1 MGPPPA
7 ILRAPAHRIPTL
19 WALYRPLL
27 RAATAAPLPHPHRRA
42 LRKHVRDE
50 FRLSRNLGNLDRIRA
65 RLRDAEQL
73 LHDLDCA
80 PHSHSHLSRLRALA
94 SHLVSRPR
102 PRPPTPPLPPSST
115 CIHRKPTPRPS
126 ILHATHF
133 HPPLVRTRPQPLAL
147 SMLIFR
153 RRQAAQKRFDRLAQA
168 RELERVARDV
178 EREEG
183 ELGMLR
189 GASGQG
195 QSGGELTRR
204 EPAGEQGEGERWGDE
219 WRGWIRE
226 AREKELT
233 EQRRNELRI
242 PPDLFRRASALN
254 RQRERNSAEAALRRK
269 QKKGR
274 EAAQGQPGAAGRAGG
289 EAGQRTIR
297 RP

>member
-7 ILRAPAHRIPTL
+7 ILRSPAHRIPTL

-27 RAATAAPLPHPHRRA
+27 RAATAAPLPHPHRKA

-102 PRPPTPPLPPSST
+102 PRPPTPPLP
-115 CIHRKPTPRPS
+115 RKPTPPKPRPRPS

-178 EREEG
+178 EREER

-189 GASGQG
+189 GASGPRG
-195 QSGGELTRR
+195 AGPSRELG
-204 EPAGEQGEGERWGDE
+204 AGEGEGEEQRWGDE
-219 WRGWIRE
+219 WRAWIRE
-226 AREKELT
+226 AREKELK

-242 PPDLFRRASALN
+242 PPDLFRRVSALN
-254 RQRERNSAEAALRRK
+254 RQREKNSAEAAQRRK

-274 EAAQGQPGAAGRAGG
+274 EAAQGEAGAAGR
-289 EAGQRTIR
+289 ESEQRRSR